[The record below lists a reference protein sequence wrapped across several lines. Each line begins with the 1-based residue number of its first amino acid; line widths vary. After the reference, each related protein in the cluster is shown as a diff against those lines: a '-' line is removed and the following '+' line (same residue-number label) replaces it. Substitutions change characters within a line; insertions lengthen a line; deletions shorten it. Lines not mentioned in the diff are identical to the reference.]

1 MGSVSVKFKS
11 NKAAEEFA
19 VSFSILGDRATVEVQ
34 ESTVVVSS
42 DDPKALRF
50 VKQSVT
56 EYADEM
62 RCKAMAH
69 KLLVAITECIRSGK
83 TTTIQLMDNSTQK
96 VSVRHAETMA
106 SVYDKLNEENQT
118 AFLVL
123 ASESKDTYS
132 HTVNFA
138 KANEENE

>member
-1 MGSVSVKFKS
+1 
-11 NKAAEEFA
+11 
-19 VSFSILGDRATVEVQ
+19 
-34 ESTVVVSS
+34 
-42 DDPKALRF
+42 
-50 VKQSVT
+50 
-56 EYADEM
+56 
-62 RCKAMAH
+62 
-69 KLLVAITECIRSGK
+69 
-83 TTTIQLMDNSTQK
+83 MDNSTQK

-138 KANEENE
+138 KANEGE